1 MLLVFDWIGIA
12 RLLFRCAK
20 TVSEL
25 LLFEVL
31 GLLFERKQ
39 IPQIVVIV
47 RISRKTMDPLEA
59 TRLPTRQVL
68 TLAVTSAFG
77 HPLGF

>member
-1 MLLVFDWIGIA
+1 MA
-12 RLLFRCAK
+12 RSGCMPVTPQRFTCAK

-39 IPQIVVIV
+39 IPQIVVNV
-47 RISRKTMDPLEA
+47 RIQRKPTEPLEA
-59 TRLPTRQVL
+59 TRLPWAQL
-68 TLAVTSAFG
+68 SG
-77 HPLGF
+77 MKI

>member
-1 MLLVFDWIGIA
+1 MA
-12 RLLFRCAK
+12 RSGCMPVTPQRFTCAK

-39 IPQIVVIV
+39 IPQIVVNI
-47 RISRKTMDPLEA
+47 RISRKAMEPMEA
-59 TRLPTRQVL
+59 AKLPWAHLRAKVNI
-68 TLAVTSAFG
+68 AG
-77 HPLGF
+77 DY